1 MSDLDAHNPSA
12 LGAIFGVLAR
22 PQTYLR
28 ILHTWLAF
36 PLGLAY
42 FIAFVTLIALGMG
55 LLIVWVGLLVLAFAG
70 FLAWAAILFER
81 TQAIWLLGVDL
92 GPARHP
98 MAGAK
103 PGTEGFR
110 MWAKSVLAS
119 SAFWKGNVFLAL
131 KFPLGLAGWI
141 VSVVSFAVSWAFV
154 TAPFA
159 LWFGGVID
167 LGPWWVEDYP
177 GAFLLTLVGFVMLF
191 LTLHLHNLMGWAW
204 GELAKLLLQTEATA
218 VEKPA
223 PREDLLAAVG

>member
-1 MSDLDAHNPSA
+1 MSDLDAQNPSA
-12 LGAIFGVLAR
+12 LGTIFGVLVQPR
-22 PQTYLR
+22 TYLR

-81 TQAIWLLGVDL
+81 TQAVRLLGVDL
-92 GPARHP
+92 GPARHST
-98 MAGAK
+98 
-103 PGTEGFR
+103 PGGEGFR
-110 MWAKSVLAS
+110 AWAKSVLGS

-177 GAFLLTLVGFVMLF
+177 GAFLLTLVGFVMLV

-204 GELAKLLLQTEATA
+204 GELAKLLLQTEAAT

-223 PREDLLAAVG
+223 PREDLLPAVG